1 VKYHLLYAYSSVSAL
16 DKTIAQ
22 PQEEVLVHKSSYISS
37 QFLSKYLYQTVR
49 MSGHAYMVVKSIDF
63 PTGFWS
69 FWF

>member
-1 VKYHLLYAYSSVSAL
+1 MKYHLLYTYSSVSAL

-37 QFLSKYLYQTVR
+37 QFLSKYQAVR

-63 PTGFWS
+63 PTGF
-69 FWF
+69 